1 MSPRDREQILSS
13 LELSLGFPP
22 REDALV
28 TPAAAP
34 FQGRW
39 LEGGESWEPFQKEI
53 QALSGRFH
61 WAETLQEARSA
72 VRTIL
77 AEHGVRRAI
86 QWEHPF
92 LETLGIDNLLQDAG
106 VERIF
111 ETAGERFPRQCA
123 QAELGITAADA
134 VIVES
139 GTVLVLAKVDQ
150 PRSVSLVPPIHL
162 AVVTPGQ
169 RLGSVAELPPLIRQ
183 WREQAGGLP
192 SAIHLITGPSRTADI
207 ELTMVLGA
215 HGPKVLHVLAVD
227 PALLPAPL

>member
-139 GTVLVLAKVDQ
+139 IWTPFKKRNPDGSTGITVITSGSDEHAFGMTANAF
-150 PRSVSLVPPIHL
+150 SSLSPGASRWVPP
-162 AVVTPGQ
+162 A
-169 RLGSVAELPPLIRQ
+169 
-183 WREQAGGLP
+183 
-192 SAIHLITGPSRTADI
+192 
-207 ELTMVLGA
+207 
-215 HGPKVLHVLAVD
+215 
-227 PALLPAPL
+227 